1 MFCNLKRP
9 VSHIGYSHQNK
20 GAGQGRGCRMA
31 GKVPAKEP
39 QNGWESTSK
48 IAGQGLQNGQPG
60 VTEWPVRCRKIARK
74 VLAKEPVR
82 GCKMAAK
89 WSVK

>member
-1 MFCNLKRP
+1 
-9 VSHIGYSHQNK
+9 
-20 GAGQGRGCRMA
+20 MA

-74 VLAKEPVR
+74 VLAK
-82 GCKMAAK
+82 
-89 WSVK
+89 